1 VTIRDLDDD
10 SVAVPT
16 RASLVPGPQPPV
28 ELGVLE
34 ALWRHGIDLAV
45 TVPCSERPDAPAP
58 VPPCSGREIAERF
71 GRALVGAAP
80 A

>member
-1 VTIRDLDDD
+1 MTIRDLDDD

-28 ELGVLE
+28 ELGV

-45 TVPCSERPDAPAP
+45 TVPCSERPDAPAR
-58 VPPCSGREIAERF
+58 VPPYSGREIAERF
-71 GRALVGAAP
+71 GRALAGAAT